1 MTDLCIMVAPNGAR
15 RTKAD
20 HPALPIL
27 PQELGTTARA
37 CQEAGAGAIHLHVRD
52 RDDRHSLDP
61 ERYRA
66 AIAAV
71 EAAAPGMAVQ
81 VTTEA
86 AGLFDL
92 RAQIASV
99 AALNPAC
106 VSMSV
111 SEMLREGRD
120 VADRFLTR
128 AAERGTAIQF
138 ILYDPGDIR
147 VFAGLWREGALHLR
161 AAPRVIVVVGRY
173 ADRQTADLAQY
184 EALHAA
190 LKAERLT
197 DEAVWMTCAFGTG
210 EMACLARTIDD
221 GGHVRVGFEN
231 AIVDSEGRPAR
242 DNAERVALVAALA
255 RARGRRLADGA
266 SARALLGATTDR
278 ALI

>member
-1 MTDLCIMVAPNGAR
+1 MRELCIMVAPNGAR

-27 PQELGTTARA
+27 PKELGATARA
-37 CQEAGAGAIHLHVRD
+37 CQDAGAGAIHLHVRD
-52 RDDRHSLDP
+52 EDDRHSLDP

-86 AGLFDL
+86 AGRFELGV
-92 RAQIASV
+92 QMASV

-106 VSMSV
+106 LSMSL
-111 SEMLREGRD
+111 SELLREGRD
-120 VADRFLTR
+120 VADRFLLRVADT
-128 AAERGTAIQF
+128 GNAIQF
-138 ILYDPGDIR
+138 ILYDPHEIHL
-147 VFAGLWREGALHLR
+147 FAALWREGALHLR
-161 AAPRVIVVVGRY
+161 AAPRIIVAVGRY
-173 ADRQTADLAQY
+173 VAHQNADLSQY
-184 EALHAA
+184 EALHGA

-197 DEAVWMTCAFGTG
+197 DEAVWMSCAFGTG

-231 AIVDSEGRPAR
+231 AIVDSTGRPVQ
-242 DNAERVALVAALA
+242 DNAERVMQVAELA
-255 RARGRRLADGA
+255 RARGCRPADGA
-266 SARALLGATTDR
+266 SARALLGCRTDR